1 MRWRTP
7 NSTAMLGV
15 VLRLSSPVL
24 PFDASVSTARRP
36 MPATSHKDYGEPWW
50 NMNHTVSWYIHRSHR
65 KHGFRPSRSY
75 ITRLASRFE
84 RQNSHIWTAISSNPP
99 ISRKPPRAPLASS
112 NNWPEKEKFLI
123 SVMFTHLLRR
133 TLFDIQIF
141 SATLAFDSQKIKS
154 K

>member
-24 PFDASVSTARRP
+24 PFDAPVSTARRP

-99 ISRKPPRAPLASS
+99 ISLASEIAALYDGISTVPGVS
-112 NNWPEKEKFLI
+112 NA
-123 SVMFTHLLRR
+123 LRR
-133 TLFDIQIF
+133 EMKVREPEISSSDL
-141 SATLAFDSQKIKS
+141 LAGRVHN
-154 K
+154 